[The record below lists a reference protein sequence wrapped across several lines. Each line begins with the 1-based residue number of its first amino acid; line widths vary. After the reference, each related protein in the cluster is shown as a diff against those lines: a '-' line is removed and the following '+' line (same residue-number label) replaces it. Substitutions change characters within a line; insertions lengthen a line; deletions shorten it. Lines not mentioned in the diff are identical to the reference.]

1 MLKYFYWGTT
11 MRTFQFQAKSLRAFT
26 DWHAGLGACEERNET
41 TRLSNSPL
49 LVLDATFCI
58 LSPFSSDRLTE
69 PFAFYCYLFGSLS
82 CSLPPPVC
90 SRLGFLFVLL
100 LLAPFSTLLLQH
112 QFLCCCPWIFQA
124 LRKDPKGNKKTESKQ
139 QSVNPFKPFY
149 LLFLALDAPV
159 IRNQRNNNIHYLRPT
174 LLQALDL
181 SIKFIFIS
189 HFLIQGIC

>member
-1 MLKYFYWGTT
+1 MKQ
-11 MRTFQFQAKSLRAFT
+11 RKE
-26 DWHAGLGACEERNET
+26 ACT
-41 TRLSNSPL
+41 KATRLSNSPL

-90 SRLGFLFVLL
+90 SRLGFLFVFL

-124 LRKDPKGNKKTESKQ
+124 LRKDPKGKKKQ
-139 QSVNPFKPFY
+139 NRNYSQLILLNPFIYF
-149 LLFLALDAPV
+149 
-159 IRNQRNNNIHYLRPT
+159 
-174 LLQALDL
+174 
-181 SIKFIFIS
+181 S
-189 HFLIQGIC
+189 